1 MHKAPIGNIFLT
13 QLASGKARIGSVAKL
28 NVPDEAP
35 RKTRPET
42 TPMPKNASPGKV
54 ARAPAAGAGAPVAPA
69 PQPGNA
75 EERAR
80 VEIQHNRVLVI
91 DDDEGFLEEMVET
104 LEAHGFDCLAARDA
118 KYGLDIIQDLGDS
131 LSVVISDV
139 RMPQIDG
146 IELGHALRRR
156 AARDIVPRLI
166 LMSGYFTEDM
176 EAQARDIQA
185 AGLLA
190 KPFRPMELVQLVRQ
204 AAQASLLE
212 RSIRQE
218 ADRISAASRELLG
231 TVSHAARRIHMVTR
245 AVDEWPQ
252 APLGALALADGDM
265 LQEGINLFRRLR
277 NARAEALPSGVD
289 SEMHL
294 NLLMELAD
302 ANESMKP
309 QYVSA
314 LALSAGLPLTTTV
327 RLLDALCAEGLCE
340 RERDTADSRRTVV
353 RLMPAGREAVARC
366 VEALIT

>member
-1 MHKAPIGNIFLT
+1 MRKTSIGNIFLT
-13 QLASGKARIGSVAKL
+13 QMAGGKAKVGSVIKL
-28 NVPDEAP
+28 DTPDEAP
-35 RKTRPET
+35 RTNGEKK
-42 TPMPKNASPGKV
+42 TPMPKNASPGKAISGTTAPLMSV
-54 ARAPAAGAGAPVAPA
+54 PDTTEQPIRAEV
-69 PQPGNA
+69 
-75 EERAR
+75 
-80 VEIQHNRVLVI
+80 QHNRVLVI
-91 DDDEGFLEEMVET
+91 DDDEGFLAEMVET
-104 LEAHGFDCLAARDA
+104 LEIHGFDCLAARDA
-118 KYGLDIIQDLGDS
+118 KYGLDIIQDLSTS

-146 IELGHALRRR
+146 IELGYALRRR
-156 AARDIVPRLI
+156 AARDVVPRLI
-166 LMSGYFTEDM
+166 LMSGYFTEEM
-176 EAQARDIQA
+176 ETQARDVQA

-252 APLGALALADGDM
+252 APLGALALADSDM

-277 NARAEALPSGVD
+277 SARAQALPAGVD

-294 NLLMELAD
+294 TLLMELAD

-327 RLLDALCAEGLCE
+327 RLLDALCSEGLCE

-366 VEALIT
+366 VSAVIT